1 MKRLNRSF
9 IFSYLWNV
17 LCSVYICRQIPTK
30 GKWGQTDV
38 RSIIPAPPTA
48 SIEGTDLTIE
58 FIHPLSNLTVKV
70 TDNTGAVVYEENI
83 TVSTP
88 QSYTIPLSV
97 QSGEYTLSLIHNYG
111 TLTGSFVIE

>member
-1 MKRLNRSF
+1 MKRL
-9 IFSYLWNV
+9 IAALLLV
-17 LCSVYICRQIPTK
+17 ICGVFCVQSIYADRILTK
-30 GKWGQTDV
+30 GKWGDTDI
-38 RSIIPAPPTA
+38 RSMIPAPPTA

-58 FIHPLSNLTVKV
+58 LISPLSNLTVKV

-97 QSGEYTLSLIHNYG
+97 QSGQYTLSLIHSYG

>member
-1 MKRLNRSF
+1 MKRLIAALF
-9 IFSYLWNV
+9 LV
-17 LCSVYICRQIPTK
+17 ICGMFCVQSIYADRIPSK
-30 GKWGQTDV
+30 GKWGQEDI
-38 RSIIPAPPTA
+38 RSIIPAPPVA
-48 SIEGTDLTIE
+48 FIEGHDLRIE
-58 FIHPLSNLTVKV
+58 FADPLSNLTVKV

>member
-1 MKRLNRSF
+1 MKRLIVALF
-9 IFSYLWNV
+9 LG
-17 LCSVYICRQIPTK
+17 ICGMFCVQSIYADRIPTK
-30 GKWGQTDV
+30 GKWGPTDI
-38 RSIIPAPPTA
+38 RSIFPAPPTA
-48 SIEGTDLTIE
+48 SIEGTNLIVE
-58 FIHPLSNLTVKV
+58 FVHPLSNLTVKV

-83 TVSTP
+83 SVSTP

>member
-1 MKRLNRSF
+1 MKRLIATLF
-9 IFSYLWNV
+9 LV
-17 LCSVYICRQIPTK
+17 ICGVFCAQSIYADRIPTK
-30 GKWGQTDV
+30 GKWGQTDI